1 MTKNRAVGERGVQPI
16 RDRGAGVDQQP
27 MPMRSDGAESISVT
41 IPARA
46 DYVAVVRLSAA
57 AVAGRMGFSY
67 EDVEDIKVAVG
78 EVCNL
83 AIRAGSPEIA
93 VQFMVQPQSL
103 MIRVTHEGDGAP
115 ASDEASELSI
125 FLIDCLVDETQT
137 RVDDGYLT
145 RVLSKHLP
153 R

>member
-1 MTKNRAVGERGVQPI
+1 MAKNLGVTEQDFEPT
-16 RDRGAGVDQQP
+16 RERGAGVDQQP

-83 AIRAGSPEIA
+83 AIRAGSPEVA
-93 VQFMVQPQSL
+93 VQFTVRPESL
-103 MIRVTHEGDGAP
+103 DIRVTHRGDAP
-115 ASDEASELSI
+115 PAPDEASELSV
-125 FLIDCLVDETQT
+125 FLIECLVDESKTT
-137 RVDDGYLT
+137 VADGQFT
-145 RVLSKHLP
+145 RVLAKHRP

>member
-1 MTKNRAVGERGVQPI
+1 VEEQPI
-16 RDRGAGVDQQP
+16 SV
-27 MPMRSDGAESISVT
+27 RSAAAESISVT
-41 IPARA
+41 IPARP

-83 AIRAGSPEIA
+83 AIRAGSRDVA
-93 VQFMVQPQSL
+93 VEFVVHPDAMV
-103 MIRVTHEGDGAP
+103 IRVTHTGTPSPRTDA
-115 ASDEASELSI
+115 ASELGI
-125 FLIDCLVDETQT
+125 FLIDCLVDESETL
-137 RVDDGYLT
+137 VDRDRAT
-145 RVLSKHLP
+145 RVLTKRLA

>member
-1 MTKNRAVGERGVQPI
+1 L
-16 RDRGAGVDQQP
+16 
-27 MPMRSDGAESISVT
+27 VT

-93 VQFMVQPQSL
+93 VQFTVRPDDL
-103 MIRVTHEGDGAP
+103 VIRVTHRGDAP
-115 ASDEASELSI
+115 PAPDEASELSI
-125 FLIDCLVDETQT
+125 FLIDCLVDEAHT
-137 RVDDGYLT
+137 RVDDGHLT
-145 RVLSKHLP
+145 RVLSKHRP